1 MAGGRRLYSPPV
13 ITESQ
18 ESRPD
23 PFVRRPIELVLY
35 VSAQSPYASAARRNC
50 EVLLS
55 HFDQTRLRFEVCDV
69 SEDPERAEADSV
81 CFTPMLL
88 KRDPPPRTYVL
99 GDLSNVAA
107 LVDLLH
113 ACGLELAR

>member
-1 MAGGRRLYSPPV
+1 MA
-13 ITESQ
+13 TES
-18 ESRPD
+18 SAARPAD
-23 PFVRRPIELVLY
+23 RIPPPIELVLY

-55 HFDQTRLRFEVCDV
+55 HFDQTRLRFEVCDI
-69 SEDPERAEADSV
+69 SEDPERAEADMV

-107 LVDLLH
+107 LVDLLQ
-113 ACGLELAR
+113 ACGLELARRAR

>member
-1 MAGGRRLYSPPV
+1 MV
-13 ITESQ
+13 TVSQ
-18 ESRPD
+18 DSRPKD
-23 PFVRRPIELVLY
+23 PVQRPIELVLY
-35 VSAQSPYASAARRNC
+35 VSASSPYAAVARRNC

-55 HFDQTRLRFEVCDV
+55 HFDRTRLRFEVCDV
-69 SEDPERAEADSV
+69 SENPERADADRV

-107 LVDLLH
+107 IVDLLH
-113 ACGLELAR
+113 ACGLELAH